1 MLQSEPEVRVFLDHL
16 GIIADGSPQV
26 TRLFQQ
32 QGTVEEGHQVVGF
45 QFQHEV
51 KVLNTPIV
59 ITHLGTQQSS
69 VVMTQEVI
77 GIEVEGRII
86 IRHRTS
92 QVVLIIT
99 SHRTVDVVHG
109 LFRHQVDALVE
120 IFFTLFPFL
129 TCQTDDGALSPDATI
144 VGIEFQTLLKG
155 CHRLRGILLK
165 QIDLRLHRIGS
176 CVFRPMGQHR
186 INLCQSQ
193 IVVLILYQTEDAV
206 MPKPLIM
213 RIIAK
218 GLIVVLHSIG
228 IFLQV
233 DAAEATQL
241 IGIHH
246 IGIPFDSH
254 RTVAFRTTVV
264 VEIIFRHP
272 SEEPGFEEP
281 GFLTD
286 GLIEVLDGKHIV
298 LIEEGR
304 APHHHQAVGIE
315 LGH

>member
-1 MLQSEPEVRVFLDHL
+1 
-16 GIIADGSPQV
+16 
-26 TRLFQQ
+26 
-32 QGTVEEGHQVVGF
+32 
-45 QFQHEV
+45 
-51 KVLNTPIV
+51 
-59 ITHLGTQQSS
+59 
-69 VVMTQEVI
+69 MTQEII

-99 SHRTVDVVHG
+99 CHRTVDVVHG

-120 IFFTLFPFL
+120 IFLTLFPFL

-144 VGIEFQTLLKG
+144 IRIQFQTLLKG
-155 CHRLRGILLK
+155 RHSFRGILLK
-165 QIDLRLHRIGS
+165 QVDLRLHRIGS

-218 GLIVVLHSIG
+218 GFIVVLHSIG

-241 IGIHH
+241 VGIHH
-246 IGIPFDSH
+246 IRIAFDSH
-254 RTVAFRTTVV
+254 RTVTFCTTEVI
-264 VEIIFRHP
+264 EIIFRHP

-286 GLIEVLDGKHIV
+286 GLIEVLDGEHVV
-298 LIEEGR
+298 LIEESR